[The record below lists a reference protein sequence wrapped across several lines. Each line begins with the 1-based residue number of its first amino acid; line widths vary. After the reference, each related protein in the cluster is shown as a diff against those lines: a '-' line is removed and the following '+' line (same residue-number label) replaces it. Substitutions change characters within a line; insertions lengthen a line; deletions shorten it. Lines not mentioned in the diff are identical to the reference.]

1 MDIYNLSI
9 ADIRIIQFGTAGE
22 VVHLAMLSVNR
33 MFTQSVYEC
42 VLLGLEDYRPH
53 LYVVLM
59 IRQEVDI
66 DKYKCPTKILS
77 DQLNCIRR

>member
-9 ADIRIIQFGTAGE
+9 ADIRIIQFCTAGE

-33 MFTQSVYEC
+33 MFTQSAYEC
-42 VLLGLEDYRPH
+42 VLGLEDYRPH
-53 LYVVLM
+53 LYLVVLM